1 MQGGVW
7 WDGRRRRSR
16 VVLAAPARD
25 LDPPPWLEGGDR
37 MADLVLAL
45 AAPIAEKVQV
55 WRADLVA
62 LLAAVDRLVQ
72 APGWSR

>member
-1 MQGGVW
+1 
-7 WDGRRRRSR
+7 
-16 VVLAAPARD
+16 
-25 LDPPPWLEGGDR
+25 